1 MIDIDEPTER
11 ILTNGGINNA
21 RPDFQRNKEG
31 C

>member
-1 MIDIDEPTER
+1 MIDIDEQTEWVMR
-11 ILTNGGINNA
+11 NGGINNA